1 MRDLAFDGE
10 GRLHCPVCNETMG
23 THLDEVTM
31 MARPDGEDGPLVARH
46 LDDRGQL
53 ATTRPPRWTLNSA
66 RAAAIAS
73 SSKGGARTVGIAS
86 LSSSRSTRARPTS
99 KPRCSDRG

>member
-53 ATTRPPRWTLNSA
+53 ADDT
-66 RAAAIAS
+66 AAPVDSELGEGRRHRIVIEGWCENGGHRFALIFTQH
-73 SSKGGARTVGIAS
+73 KGETYFEAKV
-86 LSSSRSTRARPTS
+86 L
-99 KPRCSDRG
+99 